1 MRLHQLFDEPEVRAM
16 IAQVEDQAAV
26 RLARLTA
33 QQKAVLNEVVNGYSN
48 KEIAYRVGLSPRT
61 VENHRAEIMRRLE
74 VKSVA
79 ALLRIVFIA
88 G

>member
-26 RLARLTA
+26 RLARLTV